1 MRTGYS
7 ASRKLGKFLL
17 ALCLVGA
24 PVGLAVA
31 GWLYLARHPEKRAV
45 LPIPQQFLPPAPLR
59 LERPYGM
66 APVAFAAY
74 VRACNNA
81 KIHPF
86 RIGQTIG
93 DHPRSVGYH
102 KRDGVIVVNGQR
114 EEYCAAIDLGTWD
127 LEEARINRFV
137 RELGKQGFAAWYRHG
152 PNWKNGEHIHA
163 VYAFLPMKRQLRGQ
177 VLSYLREER
186 TVGRP
191 VRWER
196 KMRRSR
202 AWRKYL
208 S

>member
-1 MRTGYS
+1 MKRRLIFS
-7 ASRKLGKFLL
+7 LLVCASISS
-17 ALCLVGA
+17 VI
-24 PVGLAVA
+24 GL
-31 GWLYLARHPEKRAV
+31 WMYLQRHPQTAARWSV
-45 LPIPQQFLPPAPLR
+45 PPQFITPAPWR
-59 LERPYGM
+59 LSRPHGM

-81 KIHPF
+81 QIHPF

-102 KRDGVIVVNGQR
+102 KRDGVILVNGQK

-127 LEEARINRFV
+127 LEDARINRFV

-163 VYAFLPMKRQLRGQ
+163 IYAFLPMKRQLRGQ
-177 VLSYLREER
+177 VLLYLREER
-186 TVGRP
+186 AAGRP

-202 AWRKYL
+202 AWKKYL